1 MIFCLIL
8 CSCQN
13 NRQSPSETEKQN
25 IQNFISQIESES
37 LEYNQF
43 MIDFQNIQQNPELP
57 TGCEVTSLAM
67 VLNHLG
73 YKIDKCI
80 LADDFLNKGEIGSTD
95 FSEAFAGNPRDDE
108 GYGCY
113 ANVIQECA
121 QDYLTSIDA
130 KVQVLNLTSTD
141 FKTLLRYIQKG
152 IPVIVWTTI
161 DLNEPYSTMEW
172 EINGHHIEWL
182 ANEHCVVLTGYNIT
196 DNIVYVSDPLQGS
209 VKYDM
214 DLFIKRY
221 HQLSSQAIV
230 II

>member
-95 FSEAFAGNPRDDE
+95 FSEAFVGNPRDDE

-113 ANVIQECA
+113 ANVIQN
-121 QDYLTSIDA
+121 
-130 KVQVLNLTSTD
+130 VL
-141 FKTLLRYIQKG
+141 R
-152 IPVIVWTTI
+152 
-161 DLNEPYSTMEW
+161 
-172 EINGHHIEWL
+172 
-182 ANEHCVVLTGYNIT
+182 IT
-196 DNIVYVSDPLQGS
+196 
-209 VKYDM
+209 
-214 DLFIKRY
+214 
-221 HQLSSQAIV
+221 
-230 II
+230 

>member
-1 MIFCLIL
+1 
-8 CSCQN
+8 
-13 NRQSPSETEKQN
+13 
-25 IQNFISQIESES
+25 
-37 LEYNQF
+37 
-43 MIDFQNIQQNPELP
+43 
-57 TGCEVTSLAM
+57 M

-95 FSEAFAGNPRDDE
+95 FSEAFVGNPRDDE

-141 FKTLLRYIQKG
+141 FKT
-152 IPVIVWTTI
+152 
-161 DLNEPYSTMEW
+161 
-172 EINGHHIEWL
+172 
-182 ANEHCVVLTGYNIT
+182 

>member
-1 MIFCLIL
+1 MILYG
-8 CSCQN
+8 CQN
-13 NRQSPSETEKQN
+13 NNKNYPSETETQN
-25 IQNFISQIESES
+25 SQNYISEIESES
-37 LEYNQF
+37 LKYNQYI
-43 MIDFQNIQQNPELP
+43 IDVQNIQQNPELP
-57 TGCEVTSLAM
+57 TGCEVTSLTM

-73 YKIDKCI
+73 YKVDKCT
-80 LADDFLNKGEIGSTD
+80 LADDFLKKGEIGSTD
-95 FSEAFAGNPRDDE
+95 FSEAFVGNPRDE
-108 GYGCY
+108 RSYGCY

-121 QDYLTSIDA
+121 EDYLTSIAA
-130 KVQVLNLTSTD
+130 KVQVLNLTSTY
-141 FKTLLRYIQKG
+141 FMTLLRYVQKG

-182 ANEHCVVLTGYNIT
+182 ANEHCVVLTGFNLS
-196 DNIVYVSDPLQGS
+196 DHIVYVSDPRQGS

-221 HQLSSQAIV
+221 YQLSSQAIA